1 MERERDIENGL
12 RRQVKRKG
20 GKFMKFTSPGN
31 DGVPD
36 RIAVLPGGRVWF
48 IELKREGEKPTAVQ
62 KWQMEQLRALGCN
75 VALIT
80 GKREAIDWCV
90 ARGLDREQLEYEDRL
105 EPRLTP
111 EESAEQVR
119 EEILKEYEEGG
130 GN

>member
-12 RRQVKRKG
+12 RRQVKRMG

-62 KWQMEQLRALGCN
+62 KWQMKQLRALGCN

-80 GKREAIDWCV
+80 GKQEAIDWCV
-90 ARGLDREQLEYEDRL
+90 ARGLDREQLEYEDRRD
-105 EPRLTP
+105 PRLTP

-130 GN
+130 DS